1 MKLTNEGIKQKDAW
15 LNADYQLPS
24 YDREAMV
31 ERTQANPEWIHFGA
45 GNLFKAFQANV
56 VETLLNEGIMDKG
69 IIAVEGFDTK
79 ILQNSREHDTLA
91 LLATLKSDGTADK
104 VVIGSIAEADL
115 LSCEHEEEF
124 NRLKEI
130 FRNPSLQMASFTITE
145 KGYSLTNA
153 NNELLPA
160 VQEDFNNGPAAPK
173 SYMGKVVA
181 LLLSLIHI

>member
-1 MKLTNEGIKQKDAW
+1 
-15 LNADYQLPS
+15 
-24 YDREAMV
+24 MV

-115 LSCEHEEEF
+115 L
-124 NRLKEI
+124 L
-130 FRNPSLQMASFTITE
+130 
-145 KGYSLTNA
+145 
-153 NNELLPA
+153 
-160 VQEDFNNGPAAPK
+160 
-173 SYMGKVVA
+173 
-181 LLLSLIHI
+181 